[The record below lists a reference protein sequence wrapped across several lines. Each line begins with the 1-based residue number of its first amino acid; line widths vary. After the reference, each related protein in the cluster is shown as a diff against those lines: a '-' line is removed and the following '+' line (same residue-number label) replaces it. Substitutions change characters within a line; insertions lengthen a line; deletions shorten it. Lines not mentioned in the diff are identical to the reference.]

1 MSIIKSFSVG
11 NGDMCYIKH
20 NSDNFTIID
29 CNINTGN
36 AKGIIE
42 EIKEQSAQKS
52 IMRFISTHPDEDH
65 FGGIHLLD
73 DEIKIHNFYVI
84 KNKAIKKDITVSF
97 ERYCSLRDDCDKA
110 FYISKGCTRKWM
122 NKSDEN
128 RSSSGISV
136 LWPELNNP
144 FFIEALSACETG
156 ESYNNASAVIRYSL
170 NNGASIMWLGDLET

>member
-52 IMRFISTHPDEDH
+52 ITRFISTHPDEDH

-84 KNKAIKKDITVSF
+84 KNKAIKKILQF
-97 ERYCSLRDDCDKA
+97 HLRDTVPYVMIVIK
-110 FYISKGCTRKWM
+110 
-122 NKSDEN
+122 
-128 RSSSGISV
+128 
-136 LWPELNNP
+136 L
-144 FFIEALSACETG
+144 FIFLKDAH
-156 ESYNNASAVIRYSL
+156 V
-170 NNGASIMWLGDLET
+170 NG